1 MFNCRFFNLRF
12 YNINQEYSFKL
23 IILTIFFFT
32 FIPINAYSEKLKVYY
47 SGFSFSNTYESNK
60 EYSKYSSLLI
70 KEINPKTNINII
82 SSALNE
88 SIGKSNFRNISL
100 ISDQLIDLDKLENG
114 SVVMAVALQHEEFS
128 QEYNYSSKVYN
139 GFYDSYFEILFYDF
153 DTKNLI
159 ASLPFDFEISMLS
172 ERKFTLDEILKR
184 IKDFYLEDRPF
195 SRIENIINNFD
206 LKRKY
211 NLRIGITNVE
221 IDDRAFNDMPLNSK
235 KYLNASKNL
244 LAQTFSKRFS
254 YIHNISMVPY
264 TEGQVIGNAMKL
276 RFIQSNEI
284 YSLKLP
290 NPDFHINLRLKG
302 FKKVLVKSS
311 ASEDLYLYGSFFNI
325 KIFQPEINKIYFEE
339 ELRGVSEVKIPKDQ
353 SEINHWRKYF
363 YNIEIFFD
371 NFSKNIIQHDNKWLK
386 ETSKNKI
393 KNKIKS
399 LSEIIS
405 KVK

>member
-1 MFNCRFFNLRF
+1 MRP
-12 YNINQEYSFKL
+12 NIFKKEVKF
-23 IILTIFFFT
+23 IIIIFFYAL
-32 FIPINAYSEKLKVYY
+32 IPINAYSEKLKVYY

-172 ERKFTLDEILKR
+172 ERKFTQDEILKR

-195 SRIENIINNFD
+195 NRIENIINNFD

-221 IDDRAFNDMPLNSK
+221 IDDRAFNDMPLKSK
-235 KYLNASKNL
+235 KYLNATKNL
-244 LAQTFSKRFS
+244 IAQTFSKRFS

-302 FKKVLVKSS
+302 FKKVLAKSS

>member
-1 MFNCRFFNLRF
+1 
-12 YNINQEYSFKL
+12 
-23 IILTIFFFT
+23 
-32 FIPINAYSEKLKVYY
+32 
-47 SGFSFSNTYESNK
+47 
-60 EYSKYSSLLI
+60 
-70 KEINPKTNINII
+70 
-82 SSALNE
+82 
-88 SIGKSNFRNISL
+88 
-100 ISDQLIDLDKLENG
+100 
-114 SVVMAVALQHEEFS
+114 MAVALQHEEFS
-128 QEYNYSSKVYN
+128 QEYNYSSQVYN
-139 GFYDSYFEILFYDF
+139 GFYDCYFEILFYDF

-172 ERKFTLDEILKR
+172 ERKFTQDEILKR

-195 SRIENIINNFD
+195 NRIENIINNFD

-221 IDDRAFNDMPLNSK
+221 IDDRAFNDMPLKSK
-235 KYLNASKNL
+235 KYLNATKNL
-244 LAQTFSKRFS
+244 IAQTFSKRFS

-302 FKKVLVKSS
+302 FKKVLAKSS
-311 ASEDLYLYGSFFNI
+311 PSENLYVYGSFFDI
-325 KIFQPEINKIYFEE
+325 KIYQPEIDQVYFDEA
-339 ELRGVSEVKIPKDQ
+339 LRGVTDIKIPINQ
-353 SEINHWRKYF
+353 SEINHWRKYY
-363 YNIEIFFD
+363 YNMEILFD
-371 NFSKNIIQHDNKWLK
+371 NFSKNIIKQDKKWLK
-386 ETSKNKI
+386 ETSKNKF
-393 KNKIKS
+393 KNKIKG

>member
-1 MFNCRFFNLRF
+1 MRL
-12 YNINQEYSFKL
+12 NIYRITLKFVIFIFL
-23 IILTIFFFT
+23 ILVNT
-32 FIPINAYSEKLKVYY
+32 NAYSEKLKVYY

-172 ERKFTLDEILKR
+172 EKKFTQNEILKR

-195 SRIENIINNFD
+195 NRIENIINNFD

-235 KYLNASKNL
+235 KYLNATKNL
-244 LAQTFSKRFS
+244 IAQTFSKRFS

-290 NPDFHINLRLKG
+290 NPDFHINLKLKG
-302 FKKVLVKSS
+302 FKKVLAKSS
-311 ASEDLYLYGSFFNI
+311 PSENLYVYGSFFDI
-325 KIFQPEINKIYFEE
+325 KIHQPEIDQVYFDEA
-339 ELRGVSEVKIPKDQ
+339 LRGVTKVKIPINQ

-363 YNIEIFFD
+363 YNIEKLFND
-371 NFSKNIIQHDNKWLK
+371 FSQNIIKQDPNWLK
-386 ETSKNKI
+386 KTSKKKI
-393 KNKIKS
+393 KKDLKVLKKVIN
-399 LSEIIS
+399 

>member
-1 MFNCRFFNLRF
+1 MRP
-12 YNINQEYSFKL
+12 NIFKKEVKF
-23 IILTIFFFT
+23 IIIIFFYAL
-32 FIPINAYSEKLKVYY
+32 IPINAYSEKLKVYY

-128 QEYNYSSKVYN
+128 QEFNYSSQVYN
-139 GFYDSYFEILFYDF
+139 GFYDCYFEILFYDF

-172 ERKFTLDEILKR
+172 ERKFTQDEILKR

-195 SRIENIINNFD
+195 NRIENIINNFD

-235 KYLNASKNL
+235 KYLNATKNL

-302 FKKVLVKSS
+302 FKKVLAKSS
-311 ASEDLYLYGSFFNI
+311 PSENLYVYGSFFDI
-325 KIFQPEINKIYFEE
+325 KIYQPEIDQVYFDEA
-339 ELRGVSEVKIPKDQ
+339 LRGVTDIKIPTNQ

-363 YNIEIFFD
+363 YNIEILFD
-371 NFSKNIIQHDNKWLK
+371 DFSQNIIKQDSDWLK
-386 ETSKNKI
+386 KTSKKKI
-393 KNKIKS
+393 KKELKN
-399 LSEIIS
+399 LNEIIV

>member
-1 MFNCRFFNLRF
+1 MRL
-12 YNINQEYSFKL
+12 NIYRITLKFVIFIFL
-23 IILTIFFFT
+23 ILVNT
-32 FIPINAYSEKLKVYY
+32 NAYSEKLKVYY

-70 KEINPKTNINII
+70 KEINPKTKINII
-82 SSALNE
+82 SSELNE

-172 ERKFTLDEILKR
+172 EKKFTQNEILKR

-195 SRIENIINNFD
+195 NRIENIINNFD

-235 KYLNASKNL
+235 KYLNATKNL

-290 NPDFHINLRLKG
+290 NPDFHINLKLKG
-302 FKKVLVKSS
+302 FKKVLAKSS
-311 ASEDLYLYGSFFNI
+311 PSENLYVYGSFFDI
-325 KIFQPEINKIYFEE
+325 KIHQPEIDQVYFDEA
-339 ELRGVSEVKIPKDQ
+339 LRGVTKVKIPINQ

-363 YNIEIFFD
+363 YNIEILFND
-371 NFSKNIIQHDNKWLK
+371 FSQNIIKQDNKWLK
-386 ETSKNKI
+386 QTSKNKI
-393 KNKIKS
+393 KKKLKELNKI
-399 LSEIIS
+399 II

>member
-1 MFNCRFFNLRF
+1 MRP
-12 YNINQEYSFKL
+12 NIFKKEVKF
-23 IILTIFFFT
+23 IIIIFFYAL
-32 FIPINAYSEKLKVYY
+32 IPINAYSEKLKVYY

-172 ERKFTLDEILKR
+172 ERKFTQDEILKR
-184 IKDFYLEDRPF
+184 IKNFYLEDRPF
-195 SRIENIINNFD
+195 NRIENIINNFD

-235 KYLNASKNL
+235 KYLNATKNL
-244 LAQTFSKRFS
+244 IAQTFSKRFS

-302 FKKVLVKSS
+302 FKKVLAKSS

>member
-1 MFNCRFFNLRF
+1 MRL
-12 YNINQEYSFKL
+12 NIYRITLKFVIFIFL
-23 IILTIFFFT
+23 ILVNT
-32 FIPINAYSEKLKVYY
+32 NAYSEKLKVYY

-172 ERKFTLDEILKR
+172 EKKFTQNEILKR

-195 SRIENIINNFD
+195 NRIENIINNFD

-290 NPDFHINLRLKG
+290 NPDFHINLKLKG
-302 FKKVLVKSS
+302 FKKVLAKSS
-311 ASEDLYLYGSFFNI
+311 PSENLYVYGSFFDI
-325 KIFQPEINKIYFEE
+325 KIHQPEIDQVYFDEA
-339 ELRGVSEVKIPKDQ
+339 LRGVTKVKIPINQ

-363 YNIEIFFD
+363 YNIEKLFND
-371 NFSKNIIQHDNKWLK
+371 FSQNIIKQDPNWLK
-386 ETSKNKI
+386 KTSKKKI
-393 KNKIKS
+393 KKDLKVLKKVIN
-399 LSEIIS
+399 

>member
-1 MFNCRFFNLRF
+1 MKFLFYLFIFLINLKHV
-12 YNINQEYSFKL
+12 Y
-23 IILTIFFFT
+23 
-32 FIPINAYSEKLKVYY
+32 AEKLNVYY

-70 KEINPKTNINII
+70 NEINPKTNINII
-82 SSALNE
+82 SSSLNE
-88 SIGKSNFRNISL
+88 SIEKSNFKNVNL
-100 ISDQLIDLDKLENG
+100 IKDQLIDLEKLAEG
-114 SVVMAVALQHEEFS
+114 SVVMAIALQHEEFS

-139 GFYDSYFEILFYDF
+139 GFYDCYLEILFYDF

-172 ERKFTLDEILKR
+172 EKKFTQVEILKR

-195 SRIENIINNFD
+195 NRIENIINNFD

-221 IDDRAFNDMPLNSK
+221 IDERAFNDMPLNSK
-235 KYLNASKNL
+235 KYTNATKNL
-244 LAQTFSKRFS
+244 IAQTFSKRFS

-264 TEGQVIGNAMKL
+264 TEGQAIGNAMKL

-290 NPDFHINLRLKG
+290 DPDFHINLRLKG
-302 FKKVLVKSS
+302 FKKVLAKSS
-311 ASEDLYLYGSFFNI
+311 PSENLYVYGSFFDI
-325 KIFQPEINKIYFEE
+325 KIYQPEIDKVYFDEA
-339 ELRGVSEVKIPKDQ
+339 LRGVTDIKIPTNQ

-363 YNIEIFFD
+363 YNIEILFND
-371 NFSKNIIQHDNKWLK
+371 FSQNIIKQDNKWLK
-386 ETSKNKI
+386 QTSKKKI
-393 KNKIKS
+393 KKKLKDLNQ
-399 LSEIIS
+399 IIV

>member
-1 MFNCRFFNLRF
+1 MRL
-12 YNINQEYSFKL
+12 NIYRITLKFVIFIFL
-23 IILTIFFFT
+23 ILVNT
-32 FIPINAYSEKLKVYY
+32 NAYSEKLKVYY

-70 KEINPKTNINII
+70 KEINPKTKINII
-82 SSALNE
+82 SSELNE

-128 QEYNYSSKVYN
+128 QEYNYSSQVYN
-139 GFYDSYFEILFYDF
+139 GFYDCYFEILFYDF

-172 ERKFTLDEILKR
+172 EKKFTQNEILKR

-195 SRIENIINNFD
+195 NRIENIINNFD

-235 KYLNASKNL
+235 KYLNATKNL

-290 NPDFHINLRLKG
+290 NPDFHINLKLKG
-302 FKKVLVKSS
+302 FKKVLAKSS
-311 ASEDLYLYGSFFNI
+311 PSENLYVYGSFFDI
-325 KIFQPEINKIYFEE
+325 KIHQPEIDQVYFDEA
-339 ELRGVSEVKIPKDQ
+339 LRGVTKVKIPINQ

-363 YNIEIFFD
+363 YNIEKLFND
-371 NFSKNIIQHDNKWLK
+371 FSQNIIKQDKKWLK
-386 ETSKNKI
+386 ETSKNNI
-393 KNKIKS
+393 KKDLKVLKELIN
-399 LSEIIS
+399 

>member
-1 MFNCRFFNLRF
+1 MRP
-12 YNINQEYSFKL
+12 NIFKKEVKF
-23 IILTIFFFT
+23 IIIIFFYAL
-32 FIPINAYSEKLKVYY
+32 IPINAYSEKLKVYY

-172 ERKFTLDEILKR
+172 ERKFTQDEILKR

-195 SRIENIINNFD
+195 NRIENIINNFD

-235 KYLNASKNL
+235 KNLNASKNL

-302 FKKVLVKSS
+302 FKKVLAKSS
-311 ASEDLYLYGSFFNI
+311 PSENLYVYGSFFDI
-325 KIFQPEINKIYFEE
+325 KIYQPEIDQVYFDEA
-339 ELRGVSEVKIPKDQ
+339 LRGVTDIKIPTNQ

-363 YNIEIFFD
+363 YNIEILFD
-371 NFSKNIIQHDNKWLK
+371 EFSQNIIKQDSDWLK
-386 ETSKNKI
+386 KTSKKKI
-393 KNKIKS
+393 KKELKN
-399 LSEIIS
+399 LNEIIV

>member
-1 MFNCRFFNLRF
+1 MRP
-12 YNINQEYSFKL
+12 NIFKKEVKF
-23 IILTIFFFT
+23 IIIIFFYAL
-32 FIPINAYSEKLKVYY
+32 IPINAYSEKLKVYY

-128 QEYNYSSKVYN
+128 QEFNYSSQVYN
-139 GFYDSYFEILFYDF
+139 GFYDCYFEILFYDF

-172 ERKFTLDEILKR
+172 ERKFTQDEILKR

-195 SRIENIINNFD
+195 NRIENIINNFD

-221 IDDRAFNDMPLNSK
+221 IDDRAFNDMPLKSK
-235 KYLNASKNL
+235 KYLNATKNL

-302 FKKVLVKSS
+302 FKKVLAKSS
-311 ASEDLYLYGSFFNI
+311 PSENLYVYGSFFDI
-325 KIFQPEINKIYFEE
+325 KIYQPEIDQVYFDEA
-339 ELRGVSEVKIPKDQ
+339 LRGVTDIKIPTNQ

-363 YNIEIFFD
+363 YNIEILFD
-371 NFSKNIIQHDNKWLK
+371 EFSQNIIKQDSDWLK
-386 ETSKNKI
+386 KTSKKKI
-393 KNKIKS
+393 KKELKN
-399 LSEIIS
+399 LNEIIV

>member
-1 MFNCRFFNLRF
+1 MRL
-12 YNINQEYSFKL
+12 NIYRITLKFVIFIFL
-23 IILTIFFFT
+23 ILVNT
-32 FIPINAYSEKLKVYY
+32 NAYSEKLKVYY

-70 KEINPKTNINII
+70 KEINPKTKINII
-82 SSALNE
+82 SSELNE

-128 QEYNYSSKVYN
+128 QEYNYSSQVYN
-139 GFYDSYFEILFYDF
+139 GFYDCYFEILFYDF

-172 ERKFTLDEILKR
+172 EKKFTQNEILKR

-195 SRIENIINNFD
+195 NRIENIINNFD

-235 KYLNASKNL
+235 KYLNATKNL

-290 NPDFHINLRLKG
+290 NPDFHINLKLKG
-302 FKKVLVKSS
+302 FKKVLAKSS
-311 ASEDLYLYGSFFNI
+311 PSENLYVYGSFFDI
-325 KIFQPEINKIYFEE
+325 KIHQPEIDQVYFDEA
-339 ELRGVSEVKIPKDQ
+339 LRGVTKVKIPINQ

-363 YNIEIFFD
+363 YNIEKLFND
-371 NFSKNIIQHDNKWLK
+371 FSQNIIKQDSDWLK
-386 ETSKNKI
+386 KTSKKKI
-393 KNKIKS
+393 KKDLKVLKKVIN
-399 LSEIIS
+399 

>member
-1 MFNCRFFNLRF
+1 MRL
-12 YNINQEYSFKL
+12 NIYRITLKFVIFIFL
-23 IILTIFFFT
+23 ILVNT
-32 FIPINAYSEKLKVYY
+32 NAYSEKLKVYY

-70 KEINPKTNINII
+70 KEINPKTKINII
-82 SSALNE
+82 SSELNE

-172 ERKFTLDEILKR
+172 EKKFTQNEILKR

-195 SRIENIINNFD
+195 NRIENIINNFD

-235 KYLNASKNL
+235 KYLNATKNL

-290 NPDFHINLRLKG
+290 NPDFHINLKLKG
-302 FKKVLVKSS
+302 FKKVLAKSS
-311 ASEDLYLYGSFFNI
+311 PSEILYVYGSFFDI
-325 KIFQPEINKIYFEE
+325 KIHQPEIDQVYFDEA
-339 ELRGVSEVKIPKDQ
+339 LRGVTKVKIPINQ

-363 YNIEIFFD
+363 YNIEKLFND
-371 NFSKNIIQHDNKWLK
+371 FSQNIIKQDPNWLK
-386 ETSKNKI
+386 KTSKKKI
-393 KNKIKS
+393 KKDLKVLKKVIN
-399 LSEIIS
+399 

>member
-1 MFNCRFFNLRF
+1 MRL
-12 YNINQEYSFKL
+12 NIYRITLKFVIFIFL
-23 IILTIFFFT
+23 ILVNT
-32 FIPINAYSEKLKVYY
+32 NAYSEKLKVYY

-70 KEINPKTNINII
+70 KEINPKTKINII
-82 SSALNE
+82 SSELNE

-128 QEYNYSSKVYN
+128 QEYNYSSQVYN
-139 GFYDSYFEILFYDF
+139 GFYDCYFEILFYDF

-172 ERKFTLDEILKR
+172 EKKFTQNEILKR

-195 SRIENIINNFD
+195 NRIENIINNFD

-235 KYLNASKNL
+235 KYLNATKNL

-290 NPDFHINLRLKG
+290 NPDFHINLKLKG
-302 FKKVLVKSS
+302 FKKVLAKSS
-311 ASEDLYLYGSFFNI
+311 PSENLYVYGSFFDI
-325 KIFQPEINKIYFEE
+325 KIHQPEIDQVYFDEA
-339 ELRGVSEVKIPKDQ
+339 LRGVTKVKIPINQ

-363 YNIEIFFD
+363 YNIEILFND
-371 NFSKNIIQHDNKWLK
+371 FSQNIIKQDPNWLK
-386 ETSKNKI
+386 KTSKKKI
-393 KNKIKS
+393 KKDLKVLKKVIN
-399 LSEIIS
+399 

>member
-1 MFNCRFFNLRF
+1 MRP
-12 YNINQEYSFKL
+12 NIFKKEVKF
-23 IILTIFFFT
+23 IIIIFFYAL
-32 FIPINAYSEKLKVYY
+32 IPINAYSEKLKVYY
-47 SGFSFSNTYESNK
+47 SGFSFSNTYKSNK

-172 ERKFTLDEILKR
+172 ERKFTQDEILKR

-195 SRIENIINNFD
+195 NRIENIINNFD

-221 IDDRAFNDMPLNSK
+221 IDDKAFNDMPLNSK

-302 FKKVLVKSS
+302 FKKVLAKSS

>member
-1 MFNCRFFNLRF
+1 MRP
-12 YNINQEYSFKL
+12 NIFKKEVKF
-23 IILTIFFFT
+23 IIIIFFYAL
-32 FIPINAYSEKLKVYY
+32 IPINAYSEKLKVYY

-172 ERKFTLDEILKR
+172 ERKFTQDEILKR

-195 SRIENIINNFD
+195 NRIENIINNFD

-302 FKKVLVKSS
+302 FKKVLAKSS

>member
-1 MFNCRFFNLRF
+1 MRL
-12 YNINQEYSFKL
+12 NIYRITLKFVIFIFL
-23 IILTIFFFT
+23 ILVNT
-32 FIPINAYSEKLKVYY
+32 NAYSEKLKVYY

-172 ERKFTLDEILKR
+172 EKKFTQNEILKR

-195 SRIENIINNFD
+195 NRIENIINNFD

-302 FKKVLVKSS
+302 FKKVLAKSS

-371 NFSKNIIQHDNKWLK
+371 NFSKNIIKHDNKWLK

>member
-1 MFNCRFFNLRF
+1 MRL
-12 YNINQEYSFKL
+12 NIYRITLKFVIFIFL
-23 IILTIFFFT
+23 ILVNT
-32 FIPINAYSEKLKVYY
+32 NAYSEKLKVYY

-70 KEINPKTNINII
+70 KEINPKTKINII
-82 SSALNE
+82 SSELNE

-172 ERKFTLDEILKR
+172 EKKFTQNEILKR

-235 KYLNASKNL
+235 KYLNATKNL

-302 FKKVLVKSS
+302 FKKVLAKSS
-311 ASEDLYLYGSFFNI
+311 PSENLYVYGSFFDI
-325 KIFQPEINKIYFEE
+325 KIHQPEIDQVYFDEA
-339 ELRGVSEVKIPKDQ
+339 LRGVTKVKIPINQ

-363 YNIEIFFD
+363 YNIEKLFND
-371 NFSKNIIQHDNKWLK
+371 FSQNIIKQDPNWLK
-386 ETSKNKI
+386 KTSKKKI
-393 KNKIKS
+393 KKDLKVLKKVIN
-399 LSEIIS
+399 

>member
-1 MFNCRFFNLRF
+1 MRP
-12 YNINQEYSFKL
+12 NIFKKEVKF
-23 IILTIFFFT
+23 IIIIFFYAL
-32 FIPINAYSEKLKVYY
+32 IPINAYSEKLKVYY

-172 ERKFTLDEILKR
+172 ERKFTQDEILKR

-195 SRIENIINNFD
+195 NRIENIINNFD

-235 KYLNASKNL
+235 KYLNATKNL

-302 FKKVLVKSS
+302 FKKVLAKSS

>member
-1 MFNCRFFNLRF
+1 MRL
-12 YNINQEYSFKL
+12 NIYRITLKFVIFIFL
-23 IILTIFFFT
+23 ILVNT
-32 FIPINAYSEKLKVYY
+32 NAYSEKLKVYY

-70 KEINPKTNINII
+70 KEINPKTKINII
-82 SSALNE
+82 SSELNE

-128 QEYNYSSKVYN
+128 QEYNYSSQVYN
-139 GFYDSYFEILFYDF
+139 GFYDCYFEILFYDF

-172 ERKFTLDEILKR
+172 EKKFTQNEILKR

-195 SRIENIINNFD
+195 NRIENIINNFD

-235 KYLNASKNL
+235 KYLNATKNL

-302 FKKVLVKSS
+302 FKKVLAKSS
-311 ASEDLYLYGSFFNI
+311 PSENLYVYGSFFDI
-325 KIFQPEINKIYFEE
+325 KIHQPEIDQVYFDEA
-339 ELRGVSEVKIPKDQ
+339 LRGVTKVKIPINQ

-363 YNIEIFFD
+363 YNIEKLFND
-371 NFSKNIIQHDNKWLK
+371 FSQNIIKQDPNWLK
-386 ETSKNKI
+386 KTSKKKI
-393 KNKIKS
+393 KKDLKVLKKVIN
-399 LSEIIS
+399 